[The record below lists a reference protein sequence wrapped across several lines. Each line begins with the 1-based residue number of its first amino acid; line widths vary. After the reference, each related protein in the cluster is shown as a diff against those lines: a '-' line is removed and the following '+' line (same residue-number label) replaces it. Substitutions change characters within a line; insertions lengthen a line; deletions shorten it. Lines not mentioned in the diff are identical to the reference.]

1 MVQRLYFLSKEVML
15 WFLIALKN
23 PSSLARFEPANC
35 GSSDKH
41 DNHQTT
47 EADNTDQEILLC
59 LWNLSVYY
67 RIHKDPPFNFP
78 S

>member
-1 MVQRLYFLSKEVML
+1 MVQWLYFLSKEVML

-47 EADNTDQEILLC
+47 EADSTDTVLIKKSC
-59 LWNLSVYY
+59 YVYGT
-67 RIHKDPPFNFP
+67 
-78 S
+78 